1 MTGTSLNH
9 WRWQTALALSV
20 VFGVLVVSCDE
31 RALPTQPTGPGPA
44 PVPGPQGQRSTGPIA
59 FVSDRDGANWIYLA
73 NEDGSVVTPLVATMT
88 GRLVINI
95 PAWAKD
101 GRQIAYSREG
111 DIRVIGVDGSGDRV
125 FARRG
130 WHPAWSPDGR
140 SLVFVGNSGGIST
153 APPSLEL
160 VNVDG
165 SNRRTLFSNGG
176 YASFP
181 KWSPDG
187 QKILYVAD
195 GGYVDSCFG
204 LWIVNADGS
213 GARQLGGP
221 GVGRPSASCW
231 SGGEAFLS
239 DGAWPA
245 WSPDGSE
252 IAFVSDRGHGP
263 AEFSIHVVQADGS
276 GRRLRVP
283 APACY
288 PDWTPDGRLIYAK
301 GVWDGPSRIFISD
314 GGTERQLIPDAV
326 APARPLYRDSQAV
339 WLR

>member
-1 MTGTSLNH
+1 MTGTSRNR
-9 WRWQTALALSV
+9 WRRQTALALSV

-31 RALPTQPTGPGPA
+31 RALPTQPTGPVSPTPDG
-44 PVPGPQGQRSTGPIA
+44 QGQRSTGPIA
-59 FVSDRDGANWIYLA
+59 FVSDRDGTERIYLA
-73 NEDGSVVTPLVATMT
+73 NEDGSVVTPLVATKIVS
-88 GRLVINI
+88 RFVISR

-101 GRQIAYSREG
+101 GRQIAYSTG
-111 DIRVIGVDGSGDRV
+111 QNIHVIGVDGSGDHV
-125 FARRG
+125 IVRG
-130 WHPAWSPDGR
+130 RDPAWSPDGR
-140 SLVFVGNSGGIST
+140 TLAFAGFPG
-153 APPSLEL
+153 PELEL

-165 SNRRTLFSNGG
+165 SNRRSLLKSGW
-176 YASFP
+176 ASDNP

-187 QKILYVAD
+187 QRILYVAD
-195 GGYVDSCFG
+195 GGYVDACFG

-221 GVGRPSASCW
+221 GVDRPSASCW
-231 SGGEAFLS
+231 SGGEASLS

-252 IAFVSDRGHGP
+252 IAFVSGTGP
-263 AEFSIHVVQADGS
+263 ETLSIHVVRADGS

-314 GGTERQLIPDAV
+314 GGTERQLIPDAT
-326 APARPLYRDSQAV
+326 APARPAYRDSQPV

>member
-1 MTGTSLNH
+1 MTATSRNR
-9 WRWQTALALSV
+9 WRRQTALALSV
-20 VFGVLVVSCDE
+20 VFGVLAVSCDE
-31 RALPTQPTGPGPA
+31 RALPTQPTVRQPF
-44 PVPGPQGQRSTGPIA
+44 VQQGPQAPRSTGPIA
-59 FVSDRDGANWIYLA
+59 FVSDRDGTERIYLA
-73 NEDGSVVTPLVATMT
+73 NEDGSGVTPLVATMT
-88 GRLVINI
+88 ARHVINI

-111 DIRVIGVDGSGDRV
+111 DIRVIGVDSSGDRV
-125 FARRG
+125 LARRG

-140 SLVFVGNSGGIST
+140 SLMFVGNSGGIST
-153 APPSLEL
+153 APTSLEL

-165 SNRRTLFSNGG
+165 SNRRTLFSDGG

-204 LWIVNADGS
+204 LWTVNADGS

-221 GVGRPSASCW
+221 GVGRPSASC
-231 SGGEAFLS
+231 SFVEASLS
-239 DGAWPA
+239 DGYWPV

-252 IAFVSDRGHGP
+252 IAFVSGP
-263 AEFSIHVVQADGS
+263 GPEAFSIHVIRADGS

-283 APACY
+283 APATY
-288 PDWTPDGRLIYAK
+288 PDWTPDGRLIYTK
-301 GVWDGPSRIFISD
+301 GRWDGPSRIFISD
-314 GGTERQLIPDAV
+314 GGTERQLIPEAT
-326 APARPLYRDSQAV
+326 APARPSYHDSQAV